1 MYHSAYTG
9 PGRDGA
15 QEGGTAP
22 VAGKAQKQEE
32 SSRAKHPW
40 VSRGSGMENR
50 AAGCSVCPTGKTRRS
65 PGFRTLGGSA
75 SWNSAP
81 AKPQ

>member
-15 QEGGTAP
+15 QEGGSCCRKSSE
-22 VAGKAQKQEE
+22 AGGKHCQ
-32 SSRAKHPW
+32 AKHPW
-40 VSRGSGMENR
+40 VCKGSGMEKG
-50 AAGCSVCPTGKTRRS
+50 AAGCSVCPTAKTRRS

-75 SWNSAP
+75 SWDSAP